1 MDRRQLGFDGEDVA
15 EEHMINLVFYFAQV
29 GKFDSV
35 LHLNG
40 TFAHTFFQCSC
51 NIKI

>member
-15 EEHMINLVFYFAQV
+15 EEHMINLVFNFAQI
-29 GKFDSV
+29 GKLDSM

-40 TFAHTFFQCSC
+40 TFAHNFFSMYL
-51 NIKI
+51 